1 MKRVIL
7 CASIIVVLVGSSALM
22 LKNIKES
29 NVILTE
35 KINKAIDFQK
45 ESKTDEA
52 LKVVEEIQTLWDKY
66 YTTMSFIITSDK
78 MTSIS
83 SSVSKLRPL
92 LLLENDEFYS
102 ECESIKFSI
111 KLIYDSEFPHLH
123 SII

>member
-1 MKRVIL
+1 MKRLTL
-7 CASIIVVLVGSSALM
+7 CASIIVVLVGSSVLM
-22 LKNIKES
+22 LINIKQS
-29 NVILTE
+29 NIILTE
-35 KINKAIDFQK
+35 KIDKAIDFQK

-52 LKVVEEIQTLWDKY
+52 LKTVDEIQALWDKY
-66 YTTMSFIITSDK
+66 YTTMSFVITSDK

-92 LLLENDEFYS
+92 LLLDKAEFYS

-111 KLIYDSEFPHLH
+111 KLIYDSEFPYLH

>member
-29 NVILTE
+29 NIILTE
-35 KINKAIDFQK
+35 KINNAIDLQEK
-45 ESKTDEA
+45 SKTDEA
-52 LKVVEEIQTLWDKY
+52 LKTVDEIQTLWDKY

-92 LLLENDEFYS
+92 LLLDNDEFYS

>member
-7 CASIIVVLVGSSALM
+7 CASIIVVLIGSSALM

-52 LKVVEEIQTLWDKY
+52 LKAVNEIQTLWDKY
-66 YTTMSFIITSDK
+66 YTTMSFIITSDQ
-78 MTSIS
+78 MTTIS

-92 LLLENDEFYS
+92 LLLDNDEFYS

>member
-7 CASIIVVLVGSSALM
+7 CFSIIAVLLGSSILM
-22 LKNIKES
+22 LINIKES
-29 NVILTE
+29 NIILTE
-35 KINKAIDFQK
+35 KINQAVDYKK
-45 ESKTDEA
+45 KSKTDEA
-52 LKVVEEIQTLWDKY
+52 LKTVEEIQSIWDKY

-78 MTSIS
+78 MTSVS

-92 LLLENDEFYS
+92 LLLDNDEFYS

>member
-92 LLLENDEFYS
+92 LLLDNDEFYS

>member
-1 MKRVIL
+1 MKRLIL

-29 NVILTE
+29 NIILTE
-35 KINKAIDFQK
+35 KINNAIDLQEK
-45 ESKTDEA
+45 SKTDEA
-52 LKVVEEIQTLWDKY
+52 LKTVDEIQTLWDKY

-92 LLLENDEFYS
+92 LLLDNDEFYS